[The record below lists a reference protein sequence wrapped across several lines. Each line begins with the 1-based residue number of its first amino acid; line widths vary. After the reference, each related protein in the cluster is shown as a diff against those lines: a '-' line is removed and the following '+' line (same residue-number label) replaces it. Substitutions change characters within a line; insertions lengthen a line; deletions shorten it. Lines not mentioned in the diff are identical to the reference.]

1 MKTLWL
7 VHFFFIKPQLMSQL
21 ADSSVRVQHSSK
33 GRPTLRSIHQCTWP
47 KRPTAYVLCHLL
59 CPMVPPDKLFMDSHS
74 EPHSALMR
82 SAFLA
87 SVQYS
92 SVFFPVTSFHDQ
104 KATSNSSKF
113 CQLFFFFLRNN
124 PTLTRVFKSELV
136 ISFLFWVNFSSATL
150 DILRF

>member
-7 VHFFFIKPQLMSQL
+7 VHFFIKPQLTSQL
-21 ADSSVRVQHSSK
+21 ADSSVQAQHSSK

-104 KATSNSSKF
+104 KATLDSSKF
-113 CQLFFFFLRNN
+113 RQLFFFFGD
-124 PTLTRVFKSELV
+124 T
-136 ISFLFWVNFSSATL
+136 
-150 DILRF
+150 ILRLLECFSQNLSFPFYFGSILGLQQLLTS